1 MAQPPR
7 GLSQLGRQ
15 AIWVLRDEGQGHG
28 PFSPPP
34 SSPATCCI
42 LFIVKL
48 GFLGAAFLDTAVPS
62 SHSCLSPQRSSEPLE
77 HSSAP
82 TLSPAIFPS
91 RPWHPL
97 VMAYVTGTSP
107 STLVPSPVLSL
118 PKPSFILNPMPTISG
133 APTAAPLLAG
143 FVLSSLTFFPDGPAL
158 SSPAS

>member
-97 VMAYVTGTSP
+97 VMALRHG
-107 STLVPSPVLSL
+107 
-118 PKPSFILNPMPTISG
+118 N
-133 APTAAPLLAG
+133 
-143 FVLSSLTFFPDGPAL
+143 LTFHLSPFSSSVASQTLLHIKPNANHLRRTYCRPTSGWLCAIVPDFL
-158 SSPAS
+158 S